1 MLLFNGASMTS
12 QARCGRQKEGADV
25 IQRAPV
31 TGRQTVRPTE
41 AARLLGCTRETVK
54 NKIRRGDFGEN
65 AGQTPDGHWWI
76 YADQLV
82 SNDVQA
88 LRRENAQLR
97 QRVEELVAQKDSADR
112 RIQELVDRQAVVDAR
127 RREDRNEL
135 ATALAMLGATRQATE
150 AYKRA
155 AEGSRR
161 VVDGYKAVAEDAM
174 QSVDQY
180 KEAADQ
186 WMAVADMNLDA
197 VAQRNMPDTPE
208 ELDDLGR

>member
-1 MLLFNGASMTS
+1 MWLA
-12 QARCGRQKEGADV
+12 EGGQDV

-41 AARLLGCTRETVK
+41 AARLLACTRETVK
-54 NKIRRGDFGEN
+54 NKIRRGDFGES
-65 AGQTPDGHWWI
+65 AGQAPDGHWWI

-97 QRVEELVAQKDSADR
+97 QRVEELVAQKDAADR

-127 RREDRNEL
+127 RRDDRNEL

-161 VVDGYKAVAEDAM
+161 VVDGYKTVTEDAM

-197 VAQRNMPDTPE
+197 MAQRNMPDTPE

>member
-1 MLLFNGASMTS
+1 MSFDRRASAIMVMGTGS
-12 QARCGRQKEGADV
+12 NAGKSTLVAGLCRIFARRGMN
-25 IQRAPV
+25 
-31 TGRQTVRPTE
+31 VRPFKPQNMSNNAAATE
-41 AARLLGCTRETVK
+41 DGGEIGRAQATQAIAARVPPE
-54 NKIRRGDFGEN
+54 
-65 AGQTPDGHWWI
+65 
-76 YADQLV
+76 
-82 SNDVQA
+82 
-88 LRRENAQLR
+88 
-97 QRVEELVAQKDSADR
+97 VAN